1 METANR
7 SISSDVTLMGLAE
20 EEALWKRREDAAARD
35 ELAGRYMEFARG
47 IALSFRTGSEPVDD
61 LVQVAS
67 LALVK
72 AIDRFDPSRGIPF
85 QAFASPTIN
94 GELKR
99 HFRDRVSPVRVPRSL
114 YERIAEVDHAVS
126 DLSAELKRGPSVAE
140 IADELDTAEY
150 EVLEAIEAKQSR
162 YPVSMESPGRSGP
175 DDVAPAER
183 IGTEDD
189 TFDEV
194 EDNLTLRA
202 AADDLSE
209 TEKQVLR
216 LRFRE
221 DLTQSEIAERIGYSQ
236 MHVSR
241 ILRRSIE
248 RMRQEL
254 DPAAA

>member
-7 SISSDVTLMGLAE
+7 AISGETPFVGLADE
-20 EEALWKRREDAAARD
+20 AALWKRRDEPNAR
-35 ELAGRYMEFARG
+35 EEIAERYMDFAKG
-47 IALSFRTGSEPVDD
+47 IALSFRTGPESVDD

-72 AIDRFDPSRGIPF
+72 AIDRFDPERGIPF

-114 YERIAEVDHAVS
+114 YERIAEVDSAVS
-126 DLSAELKRGPSVAE
+126 ELSADLKRGPSVNE
-140 IADELDTAEY
+140 IAEEMDTAEH
-150 EVLEAIEAKQSR
+150 EVIEAMEAKQSR
-162 YPVSMESPGRSGP
+162 YPVSMESPARSDP

-183 IGTEDD
+183 IGTEDE

-194 EDNLTLRA
+194 EDNLTLQA
-202 AADDLSE
+202 AAGDLSE

-221 DLTQSEIAERIGYSQ
+221 DMTQSEIAERIGYSQ

-248 RMRQEL
+248 RLRRALGPE
-254 DPAAA
+254 AI